1 MVAFVFLVCNDLVP
15 NHKNYSSRGVEQAW
29 LSSNPFVKIR
39 HAFRLIV
46 LAQPSSAAT
55 ERVFS
60 QLQFIRR
67 VSGNAMMEDVVCMR
81 NLVRC
86 NQGHCDDFELY

>member
-1 MVAFVFLVCNDLVP
+1 L
-15 NHKNYSSRGVEQAW
+15 
-29 LSSNPFVKIR
+29 
-39 HAFRLIV
+39 RLIV

-67 VSGNAMMEDVVCMR
+67 VCGDAMLEDVVCMR
-81 NLVRC
+81 TLVRC
-86 NQGHCDDFELY
+86 NHGLCDDFEL